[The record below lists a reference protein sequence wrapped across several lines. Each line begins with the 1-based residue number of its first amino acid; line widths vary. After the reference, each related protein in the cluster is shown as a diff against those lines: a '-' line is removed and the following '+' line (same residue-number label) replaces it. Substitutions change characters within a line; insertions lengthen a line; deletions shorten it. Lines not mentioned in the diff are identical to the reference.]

1 MKILKLKLFTNTL
14 ALEKVFYA
22 ETLGFEIIAGTPN
35 SFTLK
40 IGWSELTFEKSEKEH
55 IYHYCFLIPSN
66 TLAQALAWMEKRVP
80 IIDIDKGR
88 KTQNFQ
94 SWNADSFY
102 FHDAS
107 GTIAEC
113 IVRHDLNNNS
123 ISDFTLSDVLC
134 INEIGMPTKDIEKIN
149 KKLHENFKT
158 DFWKGDPKQFGTNG
172 SQEGLFL
179 LPNYTFKKLW
189 FPTSIE
195 IKPEPFEIVIEN
207 NGRKYAMAYK
217 NEELK
222 TMTVKAYDQ

>member
-1 MKILKLKLFTNTL
+1 MRILKLKLFTKTL
-14 ALEKVFYA
+14 ESEKVFYA

-35 SFTLK
+35 SFTVK

-55 IYHYCFLIPSN
+55 TYHYCFLIPSN
-66 TLAQALAWMEKRVP
+66 KLAQALAWMEKRVS

-88 KTQNFQ
+88 KIQNFE

-107 GTIAEC
+107 GNIAEC
-113 IVRHDLNNNS
+113 IVRHDLNNTS
-123 ISDFTLSDVLC
+123 TSAFKLSDVLC
-134 INEIGMPTKDIEKIN
+134 INEIGMPTKDIEKTN
-149 KKLHENFKT
+149 KKLHKKFKT
-158 DFWKGDPKQFGTNG
+158 LFWKGDPQRFGTNG

-179 LPNYTFKKLW
+179 LPNYTIKKQW
-189 FPTSIE
+189 FPTSIK

-207 NGRKYAMAYK
+207 DGRTYAMAYI

-222 TMTVKAYDQ
+222 TKAENG